1 MIIPKSGTNAKGEC
15 LLIISLKHFF
25 HNLIV
30 FEVVLWNFSCID
42 RHPFHKTIH
51 FEAVLWK
58 IIRVLHG
65 EFHNSFGFF
74 MILWNF

>member
-1 MIIPKSGTNAKGEC
+1 MIIPRSGTNAKGKC

-30 FEVVLWNFSCID
+30 FEAVLWNFFCFNSP
-42 RHPFHKTIH
+42 PFHKTVH
-51 FEAVLWK
+51 FETELWK
-58 IIRVLHG
+58 TVRVLHG
-65 EFHNSFGFF
+65 EFHNSFVFF